1 MIPTSNDLPPEVVLG
16 MKLEGIFMPH
26 ARKQLDDLSANGYR
40 RGRTVCR
47 GHQEGFT

>member
-26 ARKQLDDLSANGYR
+26 ARKQRDDLSAKSKRFAR
-40 RGRTVCR
+40 RPPRLR
-47 GHQEGFT
+47 SMKH